1 VPVHPSNHLNAQE
14 NQLRQRDTERWRGVL
29 RGAALTGT
37 SGQREPALR
46 AGGRDHQLLDFGR
59 VLTGDE
65 AERLAARLRQRPEV
79 DWVAPNT
86 FERRLQVAATPAATT
101 ATTTAAAGLAIGND
115 PLAPQQWWLKAAG
128 GSNSNA
134 AADRL
139 RGVPGFAA
147 AWGLGLAGATGHAGA
162 VVAVLD
168 TGITPHPDLLGRVLP
183 GYDFVSEITLAGD
196 GNGRDNDPSD
206 PGDWVSAADR
216 QDPRFAGCDEQRSS
230 WHGTIIAGLLA
241 ATPDNSLGVVGINR
255 QGRVLPVR
263 VAGKCGAS
271 VADIVDGMR
280 WAGGLPVPGVPANPH
295 PARIINI
302 SFGGSA
308 ACGREYQSTVDELRA
323 KGVVVVAAAGN
334 GHGAASRPASC
345 TGVVGVAALNRDGFK
360 THYSNFGA
368 ALASSGIATVGGDDS
383 KGGAWRQL
391 LGDGGVVTVWNN
403 GATAPGAPEYA
414 AVYGTSFAAPLVAG
428 TLSLMLSVNPAL
440 TADQLVAGLR
450 ASTRPHVQSNLMGL
464 CTEANPGRCICTTQ
478 TCGAGILDAEQALL
492 YATNPAGY
500 VALNRSAAVVDS
512 EEVRLALA
520 LGPDLP
526 PNAGAATSATVVAS
540 GTDAA
545 GVGNTANSALA
556 GARVGGGGA
565 SVLWTLALLASTLLL
580 GAVQRRSANAVR
592 ASARRL

>member
-1 VPVHPSNHLNAQE
+1 
-14 NQLRQRDTERWRGVL
+14 
-29 RGAALTGT
+29 
-37 SGQREPALR
+37 
-46 AGGRDHQLLDFGR
+46 
-59 VLTGDE
+59 
-65 AERLAARLRQRPEV
+65 
-79 DWVAPNT
+79 
-86 FERRLQVAATPAATT
+86 
-101 ATTTAAAGLAIGND
+101 
-115 PLAPQQWWLKAAG
+115 
-128 GSNSNA
+128 
-134 AADRL
+134 
-139 RGVPGFAA
+139 
-147 AWGLGLAGATGHAGA
+147 
-162 VVAVLD
+162 
-168 TGITPHPDLLGRVLP
+168 
-183 GYDFVSEITLAGD
+183 
-196 GNGRDNDPSD
+196 
-206 PGDWVSAADR
+206 
-216 QDPRFAGCDEQRSS
+216 
-230 WHGTIIAGLLA
+230 
-241 ATPDNSLGVVGINR
+241 
-255 QGRVLPVR
+255 
-263 VAGKCGAS
+263 

-414 AVYGTSFAAPLVAG
+414 AVYGTSFAAPLVTG